1 MATAASQHIQHIQHF
16 VRSISSDIK
25 LYQQLLI
32 LIQQQKALYLK
43 FDGEALNDN
52 IQQQTPILDQL
63 SRSAKER
70 SHSMRALGLACNGTS
85 VNKIFS
91 ALPANIRTQVTK
103 QWTLLETLVTQ
114 CQQYNQSNGQSSAA
128 FHELISKL
136 KQPVQHTYEEHSF

>member
-1 MATAASQHIQHIQHF
+1 MVTAASQHIQHF

-43 FDGEALNDN
+43 FDGVALNDN
-52 IQQQTPILDQL
+52 IQQQTPILNQL
-63 SRSAKER
+63 SRSASER
-70 SHSMRALGLACNGTS
+70 SHAMRALGLTCNDSG
-85 VNKIFS
+85 VNKIFN
-91 ALPANIRTQVTK
+91 ALPGHIGTQVRK
-103 QWTLLETLVTQ
+103 QWTMLETLVTQ

-128 FHELISKL
+128 FHELISQI